1 MEKFYFT
8 NGIVRYRPD
17 GWVIIECP
25 FSVVNYY
32 KWWVERMVG
41 KKISTS
47 YHKPHIT
54 VVAAKHEPAK
64 IMANWKKREGK
75 IVEFKYGSEIRCDNN
90 WPVKASY
97 FWLSVECPEVSDI
110 RIELGLKPQ
119 LKFRPHLTI
128 GYLNQ

>member
-1 MEKFYFT
+1 MENKFYFAK
-8 NGIVRYRPD
+8 GIIRYKED

-32 KWWVERMVG
+32 KWWVEKMVG

-64 IMANWKKREGK
+64 IMANWKKREGQ
-75 IVEFKYGSEIRCDNN
+75 VVDFRYFSDIRCDAD
-90 WPVKASY
+90 WPVLSHY
-97 FWLSVECPEVSDI
+97 FWLLVDCPAVKDI
-110 RIELGLKPQ
+110 RVELGLKPN
-119 LKFRPHLTI
+119 LKFAPHLTI
-128 GYLNQ
+128 GYLN